1 MADGKMPP
9 FLKKKLGVSGSS
21 SESAESESASE
32 SSDSASDSPSAD
44 AKKKLGPLA
53 AWAKKKAG

>member
-9 FLKKKLGVSGSS
+9 FLKKKLG
-21 SESAESESASE
+21 ASASE
-32 SSDSASDSPSAD
+32 SDDDKESESKDAASESPSAE